1 LSPSE
6 TNTATRREIQ
16 VEIPADIVSRETE
29 KVIQKMLKVARL
41 PGFRRGKV
49 PSTVIKQ
56 RFAEEIKSEVVESL
70 IPRYFQQEA
79 EKQKLVPVSQPRVT
93 DLHIA
98 DGEPLRFKAA
108 FEVLPEIE
116 VSGYHEL
123 TVEKPDTAVSEQ
135 EVEESLGRL
144 REQQATYTAIE
155 DRAIENG
162 DYAQVSLEGIPKPA
176 GSAEGADVAHSGVL
190 NAAGR
195 PEAAPTEGPPK
206 PVKVDDVMVEVGGT
220 NTVREFS
227 ENLRGTRPGEQR
239 SFEVTYPAD
248 FTDQRLAGKTFEYT
262 IALKAIKQKHLPELN
277 DDFAKEMGGEINSLD
292 DLKQKI
298 REGLEHEKQHAAER
312 EGKEKIL
319 DELVK
324 RHDFPVP
331 EALVDRQIDVRL
343 ERGLRALA
351 AQGMRSEDMKK
362 MDFNRLRAG
371 QKEAAEREVKA
382 SLLLDKIADAEHI
395 EVSDEEIDHEVQ
407 ALATQTKQTPDA
419 VRARLTREGALDRI
433 RNRLRND
440 KALDFLYRRPA

>member
-1 LSPSE
+1 LSPAE

-16 VEIPADIVSRETE
+16 VEVPADIVSRETE
-29 KVIQKMLKVARL
+29 KVIQKMQKVARL

-79 EKQKLVPVSQPRVT
+79 EQQKLVPVSQPRVT

-98 DGEPLRFKAA
+98 DGEPLRFKAS

-123 TVEKPDTAVSEQ
+123 KVEKPDTAVSEQ
-135 EVEESLGRL
+135 EVEEQLGRL

-155 DRAIENG
+155 DRAIEDG
-162 DYAQVSLEGIPKPA
+162 DYAQVSMEGIPKPA
-176 GSAEGADVAHSGVL
+176 GSAESAPARADI
-190 NAAGR
+190 
-195 PEAAPTEGPPK
+195 APDGPQK
-206 PVKVDDVMVEVGGT
+206 PVKVDDVMVEVGGA

-227 ENLRGTRPGEQR
+227 ENLRGARPGEQR
-239 SFEVTYPAD
+239 TFEVSYPAD
-248 FTDQRLAGKTFEYT
+248 FSDQRLAGKTFEYT

-277 DDFAKEMGGEINSLD
+277 GDFAKELGGEINSFD
-292 DLKQKI
+292 ELKQKV

-382 SLLLDKIADAEHI
+382 SLLLDKIAAAEHI
-395 EVSDEEIDHEVQ
+395 EVSDEEIDKEVQ
-407 ALATQTKQTPDA
+407 ALAAQTKQAPDA

-440 KALDFLYRRPA
+440 KALDYLYRRPA

>member
-1 LSPSE
+1 MSPAE

-29 KVIQKMLKVARL
+29 KVIQKMQKVARL

-79 EKQKLVPVSQPRVT
+79 KEQKLVPVSQPRVT

-98 DGEPLRFKAA
+98 DGEPLRFKAS

-123 TVEKPDTAVSEQ
+123 TVEKPDTAVTDQ
-135 EVEESLGRL
+135 EVEEQLGRL

-155 DRAIENG
+155 GRAIENG

-176 GSAEGADVAHSGVL
+176 GSTEDPPARADVA
-190 NAAGR
+190 
-195 PEAAPTEGPPK
+195 PDGPAK
-206 PVKVDDVMVEVGGT
+206 PVKVDDVMVEVGGA

-227 ENLRGTRPGEQR
+227 DNLRGTRPGEQR
-239 SFEVTYPAD
+239 SFEVSYPAD
-248 FTDQRLAGKTFEYT
+248 FTDQRLAGTTFEYT
-262 IALKAIKQKHLPELN
+262 LALKAIKQKHLAELN
-277 DDFAKEMGGEINSLD
+277 DDFAKELGGEINSLD
-292 DLKQKI
+292 ELKQKI
-298 REGLEHEKQHAAER
+298 REGLEHEKQHTAER

-331 EALVDRQIDVRL
+331 EALVDRQIDIRL

-351 AQGMRSEDMKK
+351 AQGMRNEDMKK

-407 ALATQTKQTPDA
+407 ALATQTKQTADA

-440 KALDFLYRRPA
+440 KALDYLYRRPA

>member
-1 LSPSE
+1 LSPAE

-29 KVIQKMLKVARL
+29 KVIQKMQKVARL

-56 RFAEEIKSEVVESL
+56 RFAEEIKSEVVDSL

-79 EKQKLVPVSQPRVT
+79 EQQKLVPVSQPRVT

-98 DGEPLRFKAA
+98 DGEPLRFKAS

-135 EVEESLGRL
+135 EVEEQLGRL
-144 REQQATYTAIE
+144 REQHATYTAIE

-162 DYAQVSLEGIPKPA
+162 DYAQVSLEGMPKPA
-176 GSAEGADVAHSGVL
+176 APAEVAPAPTDVA
-190 NAAGR
+190 
-195 PEAAPTEGPPK
+195 PDGPPK
-206 PVKVDDVMVEVGGT
+206 PVKVDDVMVEVGGA

-227 ENLRGTRPGEQR
+227 DNLRGTRPGER
-239 SFEVTYPAD
+239 RTFEVVYPAD
-248 FTDQRLAGKTFEYT
+248 FSDQRLAGTTFEYT
-262 IALKAIKQKHLPELN
+262 LALKAIKQKHLPELN
-277 DDFAKEMGGEINSLD
+277 DDFAKELGGEINSLD

-298 REGLEHEKQHAAER
+298 RESLEHEKQHAAER

-407 ALATQTKQTPDA
+407 ALATQTKQSPEA

-440 KALDFLYRRPA
+440 KALDYLYRRPA

>member
-1 LSPSE
+1 LSPTE
-6 TNTATRREIQ
+6 THTATRREIQ
-16 VEIPADIVSRETE
+16 VEIPVDIVSRETE
-29 KVIQKMLKVARL
+29 KIIQKMQKVARL

-79 EKQKLVPVSQPRVT
+79 AQQKLVPVSQPRVT
-93 DLHIA
+93 DLHIVN
-98 DGEPLRFKAA
+98 GEPLRFKAS

-135 EVEESLGRL
+135 EVEEQLGRL

-155 DRAIENG
+155 DRTLENG
-162 DYAQVSLEGIPKPA
+162 DYAQVSLEGIPK
-176 GSAEGADVAHSGVL
+176 
-190 NAAGR
+190 NAAGE
-195 PEAAPTEGPPK
+195 PEAAPAEGPSK

-227 ENLRGTRPGEQR
+227 DNLRGARPGEQR
-239 SFEVTYPAD
+239 TFDVSYPAD
-248 FTDQRLAGKTFEYT
+248 FADQRLAGKTFEYT
-262 IALKAIKQKHLPELN
+262 LALKAIKQKHLPELN
-277 DDFAKEMGGEINSLD
+277 DDFAKELGGEINSLD
-292 DLKQKI
+292 ELKRKI

-395 EVSDEEIDHEVQ
+395 EVSDEEIDQEVQ
-407 ALATQTKQTPDA
+407 ALATQTKQSADA

-440 KALDFLYRRPA
+440 KALDYLYRRPA

>member
-1 LSPSE
+1 MSPAE

-29 KVIQKMLKVARL
+29 KIIQKMQKVARL

-79 EKQKLVPVSQPRVT
+79 EQQKLVPVSQPRVT

-98 DGEPLRFKAA
+98 DGEPLRFKAT

-123 TVEKPDTAVSEQ
+123 TVEKPDTAVTDQ
-135 EVEESLGRL
+135 EVEEQLNRL

-155 DRAIENG
+155 GRAIEDG
-162 DYAQVSLEGIPKPA
+162 DYAQVSLEGIPKPG
-176 GSAEGADVAHSGVL
+176 GSTEGAPAAANVA
-190 NAAGR
+190 
-195 PEAAPTEGPPK
+195 PDEAPK
-206 PVKVDDVMVEVGGT
+206 PVKVDDVMVEVGGA
-220 NTVREFS
+220 NTVHEFT
-227 ENLRGTRPGEQR
+227 ENLRGTLPGEQR
-239 SFEVTYPAD
+239 SFEVSYPAD
-248 FTDQRLAGKTFEYT
+248 FTDQRLAGKRFEYT
-262 IALKAIKQKHLPELN
+262 VALKAIKQKHLPELN
-277 DDFAKEMGGEINSLD
+277 DDFAKELGGEINSLD
-292 DLKQKI
+292 ELKQKI

-407 ALATQTKQTPDA
+407 ALATQTKQSADA

-440 KALDFLYRRPA
+440 KALDYLYRRPA

>member
-1 LSPSE
+1 MSTAE

-16 VEIPADIVSRETE
+16 VEIPADAVSRETE
-29 KVIQKMLKVARL
+29 KIIQKMQKVARL
-41 PGFRRGKV
+41 PGFRSGKV

-98 DGEPLRFKAA
+98 DGEPLRFKAS

-123 TVEKPDTAVSEQ
+123 TVEKPDTAVTDQ
-135 EVEESLGRL
+135 EVEEQLGRL

-155 DRAIENG
+155 ERAIENG
-162 DYAQVSLEGIPKPA
+162 DYAQVSLEGIPKPGPA
-176 GSAEGADVAHSGVL
+176 STDASAD
-190 NAAGR
+190 
-195 PEAAPTEGPPK
+195 EAPK
-206 PVKVDDVMVEVGGT
+206 PVKVDDVMVEVGGA
-220 NTVREFS
+220 NTVREFT

-239 SFEVTYPAD
+239 SFEVSYPAD
-248 FTDQRLAGKTFEYT
+248 FSDQRLAGKNFEYT
-262 IALKAIKQKHLPELN
+262 VALKAIKQKHLPELN
-277 DDFAKEMGGEINSLD
+277 DDFAKELGGEINSLD
-292 DLKQKI
+292 ELKQKI
-298 REGLEHEKQHAAER
+298 REGMEHEKQHAAER

-351 AQGMRSEDMKK
+351 AQGMRNEDMKK

-407 ALATQTKQTPDA
+407 ALATQTRQSPDA

-440 KALDFLYRRPA
+440 KALDYLYRRPA

>member
-1 LSPSE
+1 LNSAE

-16 VEIPADIVSRETE
+16 VEIPAEIVSRETE
-29 KVIQKMLKVARL
+29 NVIQKMQKVARL
-41 PGFRRGKV
+41 PGFRAGKV
-49 PSTVIKQ
+49 PSTVIRQ

-70 IPRYFQQEA
+70 IPRYFNQEA
-79 EKQKLVPVSQPRVT
+79 EKQNLVPVSQPRVT
-93 DLHIA
+93 DLHIQT
-98 DGEPLRFKAA
+98 GEPLRFKAT

-123 TVEKPDTAVSEQ
+123 RVDTPDTAVTEQ
-135 EVEESLGRL
+135 EIEESLNRI

-162 DYAQVSLEGIPKPA
+162 DYAQVSLEGTPKSSA
-176 GSAEGADVAHSGVL
+176 GGPEEAVGGAAETS
-190 NAAGR
+190 
-195 PEAAPTEGPPK
+195 K

-227 ENLRGTRPGEQR
+227 DNLRGMKPGEQR
-239 SFEVTYPAD
+239 TFEVSYPED
-248 FTDQRLAGKTFEYT
+248 FSDQRLAGKTFDYT
-262 IALKAIKQKHLPELN
+262 ISVKAIKQKHLPELT
-277 DDFAKEMGGEINSLD
+277 DEFAKELGGDINTVEE
-292 DLKQKI
+292 LKQKI
-298 REGLEHEKQHAAER
+298 REGLEHEKRHEAER

-324 RHDFPVP
+324 RHEFEVP
-331 EALVDRQIDVRL
+331 EALVERQIDIRL

-362 MDFNRLRAG
+362 MDFHRLRAG
-371 QKEAAEREVKA
+371 QKDAAVREVKA
-382 SLLLDKIADAEHI
+382 SLLLDKIADAEKI
-395 EVSDEEIDHEVQ
+395 DVSDEEIDQEVR
-407 ALATQTKQTPDA
+407 ALAEQTKQPPEA

-440 KALDFLYRRPA
+440 KALEFLYRRSA

>member
-1 LSPSE
+1 MSPAE

-29 KVIQKMLKVARL
+29 KVIQKMQKVARL

-98 DGEPLRFKAA
+98 DGEPLRFKAS

-123 TVEKPDTAVSEQ
+123 TVAKPDTAVSEQ
-135 EVEESLGRL
+135 EVEEQLGRL

-155 DRAIENG
+155 GRAIENG

-176 GSAEGADVAHSGVL
+176 RSAEDTPARADVVL
-190 NAAGR
+190 D
-195 PEAAPTEGPPK
+195 GPPK
-206 PVKVDDVMVEVGGT
+206 PVKVDDVMVEVGGA

-227 ENLRGTRPGEQR
+227 DNLRGARPGEQR
-239 SFEVTYPAD
+239 TFDVSYPAD

-262 IALKAIKQKHLPELN
+262 LALKAIKQKHLPELN
-277 DDFAKEMGGEINSLD
+277 DDFAKELGGEINSLD
-292 DLKQKI
+292 ELKQKI

-407 ALATQTKQTPDA
+407 ALATQTKQSPDA

-440 KALDFLYRRPA
+440 KALDYLYRRPA

>member
-1 LSPSE
+1 MSPTE

-16 VEIPADIVSRETE
+16 VEIPADIVARETE
-29 KVIQKMLKVARL
+29 KVIQKMQKVARL

-56 RFAEEIKSEVVESL
+56 RFAEEIKSEVVEAL

-79 EKQKLVPVSQPRVT
+79 EEQKLVPVSQPRVS

-98 DGEPLRFKAA
+98 DGEPLRFKAS

-116 VSGYHEL
+116 VSGYNDL
-123 TVEKPDTAVSEQ
+123 TVETADTAVTEQ
-135 EVEESLGRL
+135 EVDEQLARL

-162 DYAQVSLEGIPKPA
+162 DYAQVSMEGMPRNA
-176 GSAEGADVAHSGVL
+176 GGGPGTPAEGA
-190 NAAGR
+190 
-195 PEAAPTEGPPK
+195 PK
-206 PVKVDDVMVEVGGT
+206 PVKVDDVMVEVGGA

-227 ENLRGTRPGEQR
+227 DNLRGARPGEQR
-239 SFEVTYPAD
+239 TFEVTYPAD
-248 FTDQRLAGKTFEYT
+248 FSDQRLAGKTFEYT
-262 IALKAIKQKHLPELN
+262 LVLKAIKQKHLPELN
-277 DDFAKEMGGEINSLD
+277 DDFAKELGGEINSLD
-292 DLKQKI
+292 ELKQKI
-298 REGLEHEKQHAAER
+298 RESLEHEKQHAAER

-331 EALVDRQIDVRL
+331 EALVNRQIDVRL

-395 EVSDEEIDHEVQ
+395 EVTDEEIDKEVQ
-407 ALATQTKQTPDA
+407 ALAAQTKQSPDA

-440 KALDFLYRRPA
+440 KALDYLYRRPA

>member
-1 LSPSE
+1 MSPAE

-29 KVIQKMLKVARL
+29 KVIQKMQKVARL

-79 EKQKLVPVSQPRVT
+79 KEQKLVPVSQPRVT

-98 DGEPLRFKAA
+98 DGEPLRFKAS

-135 EVEESLGRL
+135 EVEEQLGRL

-176 GSAEGADVAHSGVL
+176 GPAESAPARADVA
-190 NAAGR
+190 
-195 PEAAPTEGPPK
+195 PDGPAK

-227 ENLRGTRPGEQR
+227 DNLRGTRPGEQR
-239 SFEVTYPAD
+239 SFEVSYPAD
-248 FTDQRLAGKTFEYT
+248 FTDQRLAGTTFEYT
-262 IALKAIKQKHLPELN
+262 LALKAIKQKHLPELN
-277 DDFAKEMGGEINSLD
+277 DDFAKELGGEINSLD
-292 DLKQKI
+292 ELKQKI

-331 EALVDRQIDVRL
+331 EALVDRQIDIRL

-395 EVSDEEIDHEVQ
+395 EVSDEEIDKEVQ
-407 ALATQTKQTPDA
+407 ALAAQTKQSPDA

-440 KALDFLYRRPA
+440 KALDYLYRRPA

>member
-1 LSPSE
+1 LSPTE

-29 KVIQKMLKVARL
+29 KVIQKMQKVARL

-56 RFAEEIKSEVVESL
+56 RFGEEIKSEVVESL

-123 TVEKPDTAVSEQ
+123 TVEKPDTAVTEQ
-135 EVEESLGRL
+135 EVEEQLGRL

-176 GSAEGADVAHSGVL
+176 GSTDDTPARADVA
-190 NAAGR
+190 
-195 PEAAPTEGPPK
+195 PDGPPK

-227 ENLRGTRPGEQR
+227 DNLRGTRPGEQR
-239 SFEVTYPAD
+239 TFDVSYPAD
-248 FTDQRLAGKTFEYT
+248 FTDQRLAGKMFEYT

-277 DDFAKEMGGEINSLD
+277 DDFAKELGGEINSLD
-292 DLKQKI
+292 ELKQKI

-312 EGKEKIL
+312 EGKDKIL

-351 AQGMRSEDMKK
+351 AQGMRNEDMKK

-407 ALATQTKQTPDA
+407 ALATQTKQSPDA

-440 KALDFLYRRPA
+440 KALDYLYRRPA

>member
-1 LSPSE
+1 LSPTE

-29 KVIQKMLKVARL
+29 AIIQKMQKVARL

-56 RFAEEIKSEVVESL
+56 RFAEEIKSEVMETLV
-70 IPRYFQQEA
+70 PRYFHQEA
-79 EKQKLVPVSQPRVT
+79 GKQHLVPVSQPRVT
-93 DLHIA
+93 DLKIE
-98 DGEPLRFKAA
+98 DGQPLRFKAS
-108 FEVLPEIE
+108 FEILPEIE

-123 TVEKPDTAVSEQ
+123 SVEKPDTAVSEQ
-135 EVEESLGRL
+135 EMEEQLNRL

-162 DYAQVSLEGIPKPA
+162 DYAQVSLEGIPKAA
-176 GSAEGADVAHSGVL
+176 GPPEGAEVARDGVS
-190 NAAGR
+190 
-195 PEAAPTEGPPK
+195 K
-206 PVKVDDVMVEVGGT
+206 PVKVDEVMVEVGGT

-227 ENLRGTRPGEQR
+227 DNLRGTRPGEQR
-239 SFEVTYPAD
+239 SFEVSYPAD
-248 FTDQRLAGKTFEYT
+248 FSDQRLAGKTFEYT
-262 IALKAIKQKHLPELN
+262 ISVKAIKQKHLPEVN
-277 DDFAKEMGGEINSLD
+277 DDFAKELGEFNGLD

-331 EALVDRQIDVRL
+331 EALVDRQIDIRL

-395 EVSDEEIDHEVQ
+395 EVSDEEIDKEVQ
-407 ALATQTKQTPDA
+407 ALAAQTKQSADA

-440 KALDFLYRRPA
+440 KALEYLYRRPA

>member
-1 LSPSE
+1 MSPTE

-29 KVIQKMLKVARL
+29 KVIQKMQKVARL

-79 EKQKLVPVSQPRVT
+79 KEQKLVPVSQPRVT

-98 DGEPLRFKAA
+98 DGEPLRFKAS

-123 TVEKPDTAVSEQ
+123 TVEKPDTAVTDQ
-135 EVEESLGRL
+135 EVEEQLGRL

-176 GSAEGADVAHSGVL
+176 GSTESAPARADVAPGG
-190 NAAGR
+190 AA
-195 PEAAPTEGPPK
+195 K
-206 PVKVDDVMVEVGGT
+206 PVKVDDVMVEVGGA

-227 ENLRGTRPGEQR
+227 DNLRGTRPGEQR
-239 SFEVTYPAD
+239 TFEVSYPAD
-248 FTDQRLAGKTFEYT
+248 FTDQRLAGTTFEYT
-262 IALKAIKQKHLPELN
+262 LALKAIKQKHLPELN
-277 DDFAKEMGGEINSLD
+277 DDFAKELGGEINSLD
-292 DLKQKI
+292 ELKQKI
-298 REGLEHEKQHAAER
+298 REGLEHEKLHAAER

-331 EALVDRQIDVRL
+331 EALVDRQVDIRL

-407 ALATQTKQTPDA
+407 ALAAQTKQTADA

-440 KALDFLYRRPA
+440 KALDYLYRRPA

>member
-1 LSPSE
+1 MSPAE

-29 KVIQKMLKVARL
+29 KVIQKMQKVARL

-79 EKQKLVPVSQPRVT
+79 EQQKLVPVSQPRVT

-98 DGEPLRFKAA
+98 DGEPLRFKAT

-123 TVEKPDTAVSEQ
+123 TVEKPDTAVTEQ
-135 EVEESLGRL
+135 EVEEQLGRL

-176 GSAEGADVAHSGVL
+176 GSAEGAPARADVA
-190 NAAGR
+190 
-195 PEAAPTEGPPK
+195 PEGPPK
-206 PVKVDDVMVEVGGT
+206 PVKVDDIMVEVGGA

-227 ENLRGTRPGEQR
+227 DNLRGTRPGEQR
-239 SFEVTYPAD
+239 TFDVSYAAD
-248 FTDQRLAGKTFEYT
+248 FTDQRLAGKTFAYT

-277 DDFAKEMGGEINSLD
+277 DDFAKELGSEINSLD
-292 DLKQKI
+292 ELKQKI

-351 AQGMRSEDMKK
+351 AQGMRNEDMKK

-407 ALATQTKQTPDA
+407 ALASQTKQSSDA